1 MTFQSRH
8 VKGREPSCLNPFP
21 VSEWTMNAPR
31 ESIKPFFELDSE
43 LVDIARYGGEEL
55 GIKAKSLS
63 YQDRVVAW
71 FFCVDCNTS

>member
-1 MTFQSRH
+1 
-8 VKGREPSCLNPFP
+8 
-21 VSEWTMNAPR
+21 MNAPR
-31 ESIKPFFELDSE
+31 ESVKPFFELDSE